1 MKYGYFDDIS
11 AEYVITRPDT
21 PLPWTN
27 YLGSDGFFSLISNT
41 CGGYSFYKDAK
52 LRRITRFRYNNV
64 PADEGGRLFYVCD
77 GDTVWSP
84 AFRPAMT
91 PLDAYRCRHGLGYS
105 VFEGKKN
112 GVSAALT
119 VTVPLH
125 TDMEVQKLVLVNES
139 DGEKEL
145 DVYGGVEWCL
155 WNAVDDQT
163 NFQRNWNIGEV
174 EVEGSTVYHKT
185 EYRERRNHYA
195 FYSVNAEAAG
205 FDTDRDAFLGQFR
218 GWKEPL
224 AVEERTSRG
233 SLAAGWAP
241 VAVLRLKVRLAP
253 GERKAFLF
261 RLGYAENPE
270 DEKFSAPG
278 VINKEKAKR
287 MLAAFETEEQ
297 FDAAAAELK
306 AYWTALLSRFSVK
319 SSEDKLDRIFER
331 FYQSPSHV
339 NDRKTGTGIGLD
351 LTRSLVELHHG
362 TIEAHNNIGEKGCEF
377 IVTIPLGYAH
387 LKPEEMIEEEVSQQ
401 EAPVAELVDVA
412 PLEEDS
418 ESSADTLRVN
428 RRQHII
434 VVEDDVLASRFF
446 LRYMDAAL
454 ERYAGDPRIWCVN
467 GWRSRYLNVL
477 ARPSDDVA
485 LVPRNASS
493 GWGTWRDRWCE
504 VDFSIPGWE
513 VFKADPASMA
523 RLVAT
528 GADLPG
534 MMEDFWPGR
543 PDVWDV
549 PCTYHMVR
557 HGLFAVEPRLALT
570 KNIGFDGNGLHS
582 RPGDVLLARAP
593 FYDFMPSLPERLAP
607 DPRYL
612 AEWSRALCSLA
623 PSVRIKRKFLRLLW
637 RFGPRHDTPV
647 GQGGF

>member
-1 MKYGYFDDIS
+1 MESDPVKAPLAIFAFNRPQTLERTLRALQRCEGFQGDDGAPRAVYAFVDGPRTGHGTDEQVRVDAC
-11 AEYVITRPDT
+11 AET
-21 PLPWTN
+21 LE
-27 YLGSDGFFSLISNT
+27 
-41 CGGYSFYKDAK
+41 
-52 LRRITRFRYNNV
+52 RFRREAIPQLEIVY
-64 PADEGGRLFYVCD
+64 
-77 GDTVWSP
+77 
-84 AFRPAMT
+84 RP
-91 PLDAYRCRHGLGYS
+91 
-105 VFEGKKN
+105 E
-112 GVSAALT
+112 
-119 VTVPLH
+119 
-125 TDMEVQKLVLVNES
+125 
-139 DGEKEL
+139 
-145 DVYGGVEWCL
+145 
-155 WNAVDDQT
+155 
-163 NFQRNWNIGEV
+163 NIGC
-174 EVEGSTVYHKT
+174 
-185 EYRERRNHYA
+185 
-195 FYSVNAEAAG
+195 AANI
-205 FDTDRDAFLGQFR
+205 R
-218 GWKEPL
+218 G
-224 AVEERTSRG
+224 
-233 SLAAGWAP
+233 
-241 VAVLRLKVRLAP
+241 
-253 GERKAFLF
+253 
-261 RLGYAENPE
+261 
-270 DEKFSAPG
+270 
-278 VINKEKAKR
+278 
-287 MLAAFETEEQ
+287 
-297 FDAAAAELK
+297 
-306 AYWTALLSRFSVK
+306 
-319 SSEDKLDRIFER
+319 
-331 FYQSPSHV
+331 
-339 NDRKTGTGIGLD
+339 GIG
-351 LTRSLVELHHG
+351 SV
-362 TIEAHNNIGEKGCEF
+362 
-377 IVTIPLGYAH
+377 
-387 LKPEEMIEEEVSQQ
+387 
-401 EAPVAELVDVA
+401 
-412 PLEEDS
+412 LETHD
-418 ESSADTLRVN
+418 R
-428 RRQHII
+428 II